1 MFRSLADLTG
11 VSVVGLLLPGMGR
24 DGAQGRLTL
33 RQAGGD
39 TLAQNEATCVAC
51 GMPKVAMGIGAA
63 QRQLSVGRFAC
74 AALGLCEAGS
84 ERMP

>member
-1 MFRSLADLTG
+1 M
-11 VSVVGLLLPGMGR
+11 VGLLLPGMGR

-39 TLAQNEATCVAC
+39 TLAQNEATGVVY

-63 QRQLSVGRFAC
+63 QRQLPVGRFAS
-74 AALGLCEAGS
+74 AALGLCEPRS